1 MTVKKRGL
9 GRGLEALLVDV
20 ASKEEMHQSQTQSA
34 DSQSVKGAGRDD
46 IQIMPAPVSD
56 DLDTE
61 VVVSEMS
68 EVDSGL
74 EQRSTAMQGAI
85 AEPVDDKAAIVMA
98 LFKNIQK
105 EHLVLLEEAEALKKL
120 IEEFEAMVRADLS

>member
-20 ASKEEMHQSQTQSA
+20 ASKEEMPQSQTQSA
-34 DSQSVKGAGRDD
+34 DSQPVKGAARDD
-46 IQIMPAPVSD
+46 IQSMPPPVSD

-61 VVVSEMS
+61 VVASEMG
-68 EVDSGL
+68 EVDSVL